1 MNLTTSVFEWI
12 ERELKPRSCNS
23 EEIIYD
29 HIDSQSGRCLPL
41 IYQPFD
47 AGQRS
52 HWRDRG
58 SLFDYLYS
66 TNGKKLL
73 DFGPGDGWPSLIVAP
88 FVDQVHGVDGAPR
101 RVQVCT
107 ENAKRLGISNARFT
121 HVAPGTPLPFEDE
134 SFDGIMA
141 ASSIEETEDPEAN
154 LRELL
159 RVLRPEGRLRMSYEA
174 LSVYKDGRERE
185 SWLFAIDDHTCRLIL
200 YDRHL
205 DEESVTEYGITFAMS
220 HRDIAHL
227 FSEKDRPIS
236 FDMITVPLL
245 KKARPHIQDARM
257 CVLPHPSGKTMA
269 SFLRNVG
276 FREIIPSHSGADLAG
291 RLFDE
296 LPKEQRPTDMEGV
309 DAAIRPLVKIGVQ
322 MAAPLEM
329 DPMITAVK

>member
-1 MNLTTSVFEWI
+1 MNRKTSVFEWI
-12 ERELKPRSCNS
+12 ERELEPRSCNS

-29 HIDSQSGRCLPL
+29 DIDSQSGRSLPV

-47 AGQRS
+47 ASQRS

-66 TNGKKLL
+66 TGGKKLL

-88 FVDQVHGVDGAPR
+88 YVDEIQGVDGAPR

-107 ENAKRLGISNARFT
+107 ENAKRLGISNVTFA
-121 HVAPGTPLPFEDE
+121 HVAPGAPLPFEDE
-134 SFDGIMA
+134 SFDGVMA

-154 LRELL
+154 LRELF
-159 RVLRPEGRLRMSYEA
+159 RVLRPAGRLRMSYEA

-185 SWLFAIDDHTCRLIL
+185 SWLFPIDHHTCRLIL
-200 YDRHL
+200 YDRHV
-205 DEESVTEYGITFAMS
+205 DKESVTEYGITFAMS
-220 HRDIAHL
+220 HRDITQL
-227 FSEKDRPIS
+227 FSEQDRPIS
-236 FDMITVPLL
+236 FEMITVPLL
-245 KKARPHIQDARM
+245 EKAGPHIQDARI
-257 CVLPHPSGKTMA
+257 CTLPHPCGKTMA
-269 SFLRNVG
+269 SFLENVG

-296 LPKEQRPTDMEGV
+296 LPKEQRPTDLEGV